1 MKLQYLKFGLFE
13 NKYLIGAFVLGVIL
27 QILVVVIPPIAN
39 IFKLV
44 PLNGVQWLYTFG
56 ISILPLILIEVQK
69 KLNEVKFGKVVYEYK
84 EILVAIFSNFFFY

>member
-1 MKLQYLKFGLFE
+1 MKVQYLKFGLFE

-56 ISILPLILIEVQK
+56 ISILPLIIIEVQK

-84 EILVAIFSNFFFY
+84 EI